1 MLIGVRPKM
10 HLKFKYFAKKRE
22 RVLSVSFTIRMRFWY
37 GCGLVSF
44 IVTPYVIMCHG
55 NAI

>member
-22 RVLSVSFTIRMRFWY
+22 RVRSVSDSGTAVAWFR
-37 GCGLVSF
+37 LS
-44 IVTPYVIMCHG
+44 
-55 NAI
+55 